1 VAKDHELGELDGQG
15 RLLDLEVSV
24 GVGVGVGVVRGH
36 FAFVS
41 SLL

>member
-1 VAKDHELGELDGQG
+1 VSKDHELGELAGQG

-36 FAFVS
+36 FAFCW
-41 SLL
+41 